1 MLDPKNKVAVITGGG
16 RGIGKAT
23 ALRLAEE
30 GADVA
35 ILFRERE
42 KTANEVVEKIKQM
55 GRKAKAYRVDV
66 TEWEEV
72 KKAFK
77 EIEKDF
83 GRIDILVNNAGV
95 LLQYKPLEEIEIDE
109 WNLVLQVN
117 LRGVFYCSK
126 AAIPIMKKTPGGVI
140 INISSF
146 ASRLGGTLGTHY
158 AASKA
163 GVNGLTVS
171 LSQELV
177 PHGIRVNAVAPGPV
191 ETEVVLN
198 LPKEKVN
205 EIVSRVSLKR
215 LGKPEE
221 VADAVAF
228 LVRNEYVTGE
238 VIDINGG
245 FCMD

>member
-1 MLDPKNKVAVITGGG
+1 MDPKNKVAVITGGG

-23 ALRLAEE
+23 ALRLAQE
-30 GADVA
+30 GANVA
-35 ILFRERE
+35 ILFRQRE
-42 KTANEVVEKIKQM
+42 KTANEVVEKITSM
-55 GRKAKAYRVDV
+55 GQKAKAYRVDV
-66 TEWEEV
+66 TEWDEV
-72 KKAFK
+72 KNVFK

-95 LLQYKPLEEIEIDE
+95 LLPYKPLEEIEIDE

-117 LRGVFYCSK
+117 LRGAFYCSK

-146 ASRLGGTLGTHY
+146 ASRMGGTLGTHY

-163 GVNGLTVS
+163 GIDGLTVS

-191 ETEVVLN
+191 ETEVLLN
-198 LPKEKVN
+198 LPKNKLD

-221 VADAVAF
+221 VADAIAF
-228 LVRNEYVTGE
+228 LVKNEYITGE

>member
-1 MLDPKNKVAVITGGG
+1 MDPKNKVAVITGGG

-23 ALRLAEE
+23 ALRLAQE
-30 GADVA
+30 GANVA

-42 KTANEVVEKIKQM
+42 KTANEVVKKIMQM
-55 GRKAKAYRVDV
+55 GQKAKAYRVDV
-66 TEWEEV
+66 TEWDEV
-72 KKAFK
+72 KKVFK

-95 LLQYKPLEEIEIDE
+95 LLPYKPLEEIEIDE

-117 LRGVFYCSK
+117 LRGAFYCSK

-146 ASRLGGTLGTHY
+146 ASRMGGTLGTHY

-163 GVNGLTVS
+163 GINGLTIS

-191 ETEVVLN
+191 ETEVLLN
-198 LPKEKVN
+198 LPKKKLD
-205 EIVSRVSLKR
+205 EIISRVSLKR

-221 VADAVAF
+221 VADAIAF
-228 LVRNEYVTGE
+228 LVRNEYINGE

>member
-1 MLDPKNKVAVITGGG
+1 VLDPKNKVAVITGGG